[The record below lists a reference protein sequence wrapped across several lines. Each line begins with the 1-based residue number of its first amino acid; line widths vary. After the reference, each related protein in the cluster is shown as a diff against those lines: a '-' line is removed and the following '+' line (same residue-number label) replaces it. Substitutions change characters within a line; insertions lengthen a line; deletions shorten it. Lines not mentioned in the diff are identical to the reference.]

1 MWLHYFYNNQY
12 YMKGMVALVIVNLLN
27 FSSFLVCL
35 VEWHL
40 IVVSLMSRDG
50 EYLFI
55 GLVLILVFYKVTVQ
69 DFYPIFI
76 SVAFFSFK
84 SLSRGLL
91 CIVWIRV
98 LSNTYAV
105 IIFSQFTALLMLFFE
120 KLSFNFD

>member
-1 MWLHYFYNNQY
+1 MFDFIKNSQY

-40 IVVSLMSRDG
+40 IVVSLMTTDG

-84 SLSRGLL
+84 SLS
-91 CIVWIRV
+91 
-98 LSNTYAV
+98 
-105 IIFSQFTALLMLFFE
+105 
-120 KLSFNFD
+120 